1 MSILVIGVNH
11 ASAPLDLLERA
22 AIRGD
27 DVDKALHGLW
37 QCDNVGEVV
46 ILSTCNR
53 TEIYAVAE
61 RFHGAFDDIR
71 NLMADRVQMS
81 HEELLEHLYVYYDD
95 EAVRHLFRVTSGLD
109 SAVLG
114 ESEILGQVKT
124 AWETARANETASST
138 LNLLFRHAVECG
150 KRARTETGIARNIAS
165 VSQAAV
171 AMATERLGTL
181 DNTKVM
187 VVGAGEMATG
197 MLESLAGA
205 GAAEVLVANRTRQR
219 AAELAARVGGRAIS
233 LPDLGREL
241 TDVDVLLTST
251 GATSIIVDHVGL
263 AAAVEG
269 RGGHPLVIVDVAVPR
284 DVDPS
289 VSDLPGVTL
298 LDMDDLSEFA
308 AAGRRERALEIAA
321 VDAIVTEEV
330 ARFTDVKSAREVAP
344 LVTSLRTEAEAIR
357 RAEIDRALGSLS
369 DLSDAQI
376 AAVEQLTHRL
386 VAKLLHQPTITVKES
401 AGTPKGDRLAD
412 SLRDLF
418 GL

>member
-1 MSILVIGVNH
+1 M
-11 ASAPLDLLERA
+11 
-22 AIRGD
+22 
-27 DVDKALHGLW
+27 
-37 QCDNVGEVV
+37 
-46 ILSTCNR
+46 
-53 TEIYAVAE
+53 
-61 RFHGAFDDIR
+61 
-71 NLMADRVQMS
+71 
-81 HEELLEHLYVYYDD
+81 
-95 EAVRHLFRVTSGLD
+95 
-109 SAVLG
+109 
-114 ESEILGQVKT
+114 
-124 AWETARANETASST
+124 
-138 LNLLFRHAVECG
+138 
-150 KRARTETGIARNIAS
+150 
-165 VSQAAV
+165 
-171 AMATERLGTL
+171 
-181 DNTKVM
+181 
-187 VVGAGEMATG
+187 
-197 MLESLAGA
+197 
-205 GAAEVLVANRTRQR
+205 
-219 AAELAARVGGRAIS
+219 
-233 LPDLGREL
+233 
-241 TDVDVLLTST
+241 
-251 GATSIIVDHVGL
+251 
-263 AAAVEG
+263 
-269 RGGHPLVIVDVAVPR
+269 VIVDVAVPR